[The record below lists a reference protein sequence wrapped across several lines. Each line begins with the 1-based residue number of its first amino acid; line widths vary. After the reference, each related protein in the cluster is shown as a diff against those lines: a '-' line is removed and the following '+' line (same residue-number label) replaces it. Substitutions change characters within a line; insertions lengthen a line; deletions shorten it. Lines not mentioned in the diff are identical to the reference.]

1 MSGKQKQQASLD
13 LSIALDSFFRSG
25 GSRKEARELASA
37 SWAATEAWRRQE
49 AQAALVAKIEAELKA
64 AREALIAAQSEIQVD
79 LSDLDFSSMSGQAT
93 IEASR
98 KVSQAAKKVK
108 PLAAEVARLEDRLE
122 AAKSGKSGRGGKRRT
137 GRYAGDH
144 LPSKLPIGD
153 KLWLVN
159 KRLALYCPAQGER
172 VQVFDRRHGEWQ
184 YAGEIGYGSGALS
197 TLGHKAKK
205 IIGLTGKTGKVGRII
220 DLADFEGHAA
230 LETSVEIHV

>member
-1 MSGKQKQQASLD
+1 MSAKQKQQASLD
-13 LSIALDSFFRSG
+13 LSVALDSFFRSG

-49 AQAALVAKIEAELKA
+49 AQAALIAEIETDLEV
-64 AREALIAAQSEIQVD
+64 AREALIAAQSESQVD
-79 LSDLDFSSMSGQAT
+79 LSDLDFSSMSGQAI
-93 IEASR
+93 IEAAR

-108 PLAAEVARLEDRLE
+108 PLAAEVERLEARLE
-122 AAKSGKSGRGGKRRT
+122 AAKSGKTTGGKRRT
-137 GRYAGDH
+137 GAYAGDH
-144 LPSKLPIGD
+144 LPAKLPAG
-153 KLWLVN
+153 KVWLVN

-172 VQVFDRRHGEWQ
+172 VQVADRRHGEWQ
-184 YAGEIGYGSGALS
+184 YAGEIEYGSGALS